1 MNGSDDRHGTDGTAP
16 MDGTDRTGGMDGIG
30 GSDRTD
36 GTDRTDRTD
45 GTDGTDHTD
54 RTGGTG
60 GMGGTGGTGGM
71 DDGAIAGA
79 VRGIVAMEASRE
91 VLAARVT
98 ALRTATSA
106 EELAERDRC
115 GAAMAEAD
123 ARILLESIEVL
134 DRLGMTSAAM
144 ACSYVAREEGLLPAP

>member
-16 MDGTDRTGGMDGIG
+16 MDGTDRTGGMDGM
-30 GSDRTD
+30 D
-36 GTDRTDRTD
+36 G
-45 GTDGTDHTD
+45 TD

-60 GMGGTGGTGGM
+60 GM
-71 DDGAIAGA
+71 DDRAIAGA

>member
-16 MDGTDRTGGMDGIG
+16 MDGTDRTGGMD
-30 GSDRTD
+30 
-36 GTDRTDRTD
+36 
-45 GTDGTDHTD
+45 
-54 RTGGTG
+54 
-60 GMGGTGGTGGM
+60 GM

>member
-1 MNGSDDRHGTDGTAP
+1 MDGSDDRHGTDGTAP
-16 MDGTDRTGGMDGIG
+16 MDGRDRGDVVDAMDGAGGMDGAG
-30 GSDRTD
+30 DSDRNCGSDR
-36 GTDRTDRTD
+36 
-45 GTDGTDHTD
+45 
-54 RTGGTG
+54 
-60 GMGGTGGTGGM
+60 TGGM

-79 VRGIVAMEASRE
+79 VRGVVAMEASRE

-106 EELAERDRC
+106 AELADRDRC

>member
-36 GTDRTDRTD
+36 GMN
-45 GTDGTDHTD
+45 GSD

-60 GMGGTGGTGGM
+60 AM

-91 VLAARVT
+91 VLAVRVT

-106 EELAERDRC
+106 EALAERDRC

-144 ACSYVAREEGLLPAP
+144 ACSYVAREECLLPAP

>member
-16 MDGTDRTGGMDGIG
+16 MDGTDRTDGMDG
-30 GSDRTD
+30 
-36 GTDRTDRTD
+36 
-45 GTDGTDHTD
+45 TD

-60 GMGGTGGTGGM
+60 GM
-71 DDGAIAGA
+71 DDRAIAGA

-144 ACSYVAREEGLLPAP
+144 ACSYVARQEGLLPAS

>member
-1 MNGSDDRHGTDGTAP
+1 MDGSDDRHGTDGTAP
-16 MDGTDRTGGMDGIG
+16 MDGRDRGDVVDAMDRAGGMDGAGGWDDAGDSDRTGGTDRTGGMG
-30 GSDRTD
+30 
-36 GTDRTDRTD
+36 
-45 GTDGTDHTD
+45 
-54 RTGGTG
+54 
-60 GMGGTGGTGGM
+60 
-71 DDGAIAGA
+71 DGAIVGA